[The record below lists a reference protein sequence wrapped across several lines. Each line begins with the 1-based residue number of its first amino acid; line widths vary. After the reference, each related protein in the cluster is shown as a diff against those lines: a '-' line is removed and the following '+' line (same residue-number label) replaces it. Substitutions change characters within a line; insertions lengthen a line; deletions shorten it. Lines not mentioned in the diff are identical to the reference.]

1 MAGVMQQP
9 YKRNIMNLF
18 KVLLL
23 ILVAAVSGCGNE
35 KLLNTK
41 LNQAI
46 ALQKHTSGF
55 AAACKGKL
63 SMESEYTGDVKIPVI
78 TKMSCD
84 DMDKKSEFFTPL
96 NEADIEALEKQIN
109 NVE

>member
-1 MAGVMQQP
+1 
-9 YKRNIMNLF
+9 MNLV

-23 ILVAAVSGCGNE
+23 VLIAVISGCSNE
-35 KLLNTK
+35 DLLNTK
-41 LNQAI
+41 LHQAI

-63 SMESEYTGDVKIPVI
+63 SMESEYTGDVQIPVI
-78 TKMSCD
+78 TRMSCD

-96 NEADIEALEKQIN
+96 NEADIEALEKQIKKIN

>member
-1 MAGVMQQP
+1 
-9 YKRNIMNLF
+9 MNLV

-23 ILVAAVSGCGNE
+23 VLVTVVSGCGNE
-35 KLLNTK
+35 DLVNTK

-46 ALQKHTSGF
+46 ALQNHTSGF

-78 TKMSCD
+78 TRMSCD

-96 NEADIEALEKQIN
+96 NETDIEALEKQIKTIN